1 MIIDAPYKSQL
12 PYETG
17 GEGERQ
23 WCGIVSLWMV
33 LSYYLKDNGPTVEEL
48 LEKYGE
54 NITNLGFQH
63 KDFIKIARDLGLRG
77 FRKSWWAEPGVLP
90 LIGKFLE
97 EGEEGEDI
105 KDWAKTNI
113 EEGIFTIKKFIAQGV
128 PVIVSVN
135 KDFSPSLSSHLVVV
149 VGHEGSDLIIHDPL
163 HKGAGFKISE
173 EEFKNY
179 WIRQA
184 IIILSKSDK

>member
-1 MIIDAPYKSQL
+1 MILDVPYKSQL

-33 LSYYLKDNGPTVEEL
+33 LGYYLKNQAPKVEEL
-48 LEKYGE
+48 LQKYGAE
-54 NITNLGFQH
+54 ITNLGFQH
-63 KDFIKIARDLGLRG
+63 KGFLKIARDFGLRG
-77 FRKSWWAEPGVLP
+77 FRKSWWAEPGVFP
-90 LIGKFLE
+90 LMDKFSQ
-97 EGEEGEDI
+97 EGESTEDI
-105 KDWAKTNI
+105 KEWANTNI
-113 EEGIFTIKKFIAQGV
+113 EEGIFTIKKYISQGV

-135 KDFSPSLSSHLVVV
+135 KDFSPSHSSHLVVV
-149 VGHEGSDLIIHDPL
+149 IGYENGNLVIHDPL
-163 HKGAGFKISE
+163 HKGECFRVGE

-184 IIILSKSDK
+184 IILLSSK